1 MVSRDLLRAD
11 FRELEPDA
19 GKLRTPGTMDNFFP
33 EGTRVWLRENGQHFP
48 STVNSCAEGV
58 VVFRTDYGQ
67 VFTYKQSTITH
78 QKVTTMHPTNEEGV
92 DDMATL
98 TELHGG
104 SIMYNLFQRYQRNQI
119 YTYIGSIIASVNP
132 YKMIPG
138 LYERTTMEQY
148 SRHHLGDIPPHIFA
162 IANECYRCLWKR
174 HDNQCVLISGE
185 SGAGKTEST
194 KLILKFLSVISQQ
207 SLELSLKE
215 KTSCVEQAILES
227 SPIMEAFGNAKTVY
241 NSNSSRFG
249 KFIQL
254 NICQKG
260 NIQGGRI
267 VDYLLEKN
275 RVVRQNPG
283 ERNYHIFYAL
293 LAGLG
298 DEEREEFYL
307 SMPENYHYLNQ
318 SGCTEDK
325 TINDHESFKEV
336 IAPMIIAESW
346 WSRSPHFLYR
356 AGGELSQVTF
366 QTALGRSAEL
376 LGLDS
381 TQLTDALTQRSMIL
395 RGEEILTPLNVQ
407 QAVDSRDSLAMA
419 LYARCFE
426 WVIKKINSRIK
437 GKDDFKSIGI
447 LDIFGFEN
455 FEVNHFEQFNI
466 NYANEKLQEYFNKHI
481 FSLEQLEY
489 SREGLV
495 WEDIDWIDNGECL
508 DLIEKKLGL
517 LALINEESHFPQ
529 ATDST
534 LLEKLHNQHAN
545 NHFYVKPRVAINNFG
560 VKHYAGEVHYDVRG
574 FLEKNRDTFRD
585 DLLNLLRE
593 SQFDFIYDLFEHVS
607 SRNNQDTL
615 KCGSKH
621 RRPTVSSQFKDS
633 LHSLMATLSS
643 SNPFFVRCIKPNMQK
658 MPDQFDQAVV
668 LNQLRYSGMLE
679 TVRIRKAGYAVRRPF
694 QDFYKRYKMLMRNL
708 TLPEDVRG
716 KCTALLQLYD
726 ASNSEWQ
733 LGKTKVFLRESLEQK
748 LEKRREEEVTR
759 AAMVIRAHILGYV
772 ARKQYRKVL
781 SCVVILQ
788 KNFRT
793 FLLRRR
799 FLHLKKAAVIFQKQL
814 RGQIA
819 RRVYRQLLAQRRE
832 EEEKR
837 RQEEEERERERA
849 RREAEIRAQQEEEAR
864 KQQELEALQKRQQ
877 EAELTRE
884 LEKQKENKQVEE
896 ILRLEKEIEDLQRM
910 KEQQEL
916 SLTEASLQKLQQL
929 RDEELR
935 RLEDEAC
942 RAAQEFLES
951 LNFDEIDEC
960 VRNIERSLSAG
971 SEFSELAE
979 CASGEKPNFNFSQP
993 YPEEEVDEGF
1003 EADDDAFK
1011 DSPNPSEHGH
1021 SDQRTSGIRTSDD
1034 SSEEDPYM
1042 NDTVVP
1048 TSPSADSTVLLA
1060 PSAPDSVSLQNSSSG
1075 ESTYCMPQ
1083 NPNDLPS
1090 PDGDYDYD
1098 QDDYEDG
1105 AITSGSSVTFSNS
1118 CSSQWSPDYRCSVGT
1133 YNSSGAYRFSSE
1145 GAQSS
1150 FEDSEED
1157 FDSRFDTDDELSYR
1171 RDSVYSCVTLPYFHS
1186 FLYMKGGLMNSWKRR
1201 WCVLKDETFLWF
1213 RSKQEALKQGWL
1225 HKKGGGSSTLSRR
1238 NWKRRWFVLRQSKL
1252 MYFENDSEEK
1262 LKGTVEVRTA
1272 KEIIDNTSKEN
1283 GIDIIMTDRTFH
1295 LIAESPEDASQ
1306 WFSVLSQVHASTDQE
1321 IREMHDE
1328 QANPQNAVGTLDVGL
1343 IDSVCASDSPDRPNS
1358 FVIITANRVLHCNA
1372 DTPEEMHHWI
1382 TLLQRSKGDTRVEG
1396 QEFIVRGWLHKEVNN
1411 SPKMSSLKLKKR
1423 WFVLTHNS
1431 LDYYKSSEKNAMK
1444 LGTLVLNSLCSVVPP
1459 DEKIFKET
1467 GYWNVTVYGRKHCY
1481 RLYTKLLNEAT
1492 RWSSAIQN
1500 VTDTKAPIDT
1510 PTQQLIQDIKENC
1523 LNADVV
1529 EQIYKRNPILRYTHH
1544 PLHSPLLPLPYGD
1557 INLNLLKD
1565 KGYTTLQDEAIKI
1578 FNSLQQLESMSDPIP
1593 IIQGILQTGH
1603 DLRPLRDELYCQL
1616 IKQTNKV
1623 PHPGSVGNLYSWQ
1636 ILTCLSCTFLP
1647 SRGILKY
1654 LKFHLKRIREQFPG
1668 TEMEKYALFIYES
1681 LKKTKCREF
1690 VPSRDEIEALIH
1702 RQEMTSTV
1710 YCHGGGSCKITI
1722 NSHTTAGEVVE
1733 KLIRG
1738 LAMEDSRNMFALFEY
1753 NGYLDKAIES
1763 RTIVADVLAK
1773 FEKLAATSEVG
1784 DLPWKFYFK
1793 LYCFLDTDN
1802 VPKDSVE
1809 FAFMFEQAHEA
1820 VIHGH
1825 YPAPEE
1831 NLQVLAALRLQYLQG
1846 DYTLHAAIPAL
1857 EEVYSLQR
1865 LKARISQSTKS
1876 FTPGERLEKR
1886 RTSFLEG
1893 TLRRSF
1899 RTGSVLKQKVEEEQM
1914 VDMWVKEEV
1923 SSARA
1928 NIVDKWKKFQ
1938 GMSQEQAMVKYMAL
1952 IKEWPGY
1959 GSTLF
1964 DVECKEGGFPQE
1976 LWLGVSADAVSVYK
1990 RGEGR
1995 PLEVFQY
2002 EHILSFGAPLANTY
2016 KIVVDERELLF
2027 ETSEVVDVAKLMKAY
2042 ISMIVKKR
2050 YSTSRSVSSQG
2061 SSR

>member
-1 MVSRDLLRAD
+1 
-11 FRELEPDA
+11 
-19 GKLRTPGTMDNFFP
+19 MDNFFP

-58 VVFRTDYGQ
+58 VVFQTDYGQ

-78 QKVTTMHPTNEEGV
+78 QKVMAMHPMDEEGV

-104 SIMYNLFQRYQRNQI
+104 AIMHNLYQRYKRNQI

-132 YKMIPG
+132 YKTITG
-138 LYERTTMEQY
+138 LYSRDAVDRY
-148 SRHHLGDIPPHIFA
+148 SRCHLGELPPHVFA

-174 HDNQCVLISGE
+174 RDNQCVLISGE

-194 KLILKFLSVISQQ
+194 KLILKFLSAISQQ
-207 SLELSLKE
+207 SVDLSSKE
-215 KTSCVEQAILES
+215 KTSSVEQAILES

-241 NSNSSRFG
+241 NNNSSRFG
-249 KFIQL
+249 KFVQL
-254 NICQKG
+254 NIGQKG

-298 DEEREEFYL
+298 HEEREEFYL
-307 SMPENYHYLNQ
+307 SVPENYHYLNQ
-318 SGCTEDK
+318 SGCVTDR
-325 TINDHESFKEV
+325 TISDQESFREV
-336 IAPMIIAESW
+336 IMAMEVMQFSKEEVREVLRLLAGILHLGNIE
-346 WSRSPHFLYR
+346 FIT
-356 AGGELSQVTF
+356 AGGAQVSF
-366 QTALGRSAEL
+366 KTALGRSAEL
-376 LGLDS
+376 LGLDPA
-381 TQLTDALTQRSMIL
+381 QLTDALTQRSMFL

-407 QAVDSRDSLAMA
+407 QAADSRDSLAMA

-437 GKDDFKSIGI
+437 GRDDFKSIGI

-545 NHFYVKPRVAINNFG
+545 NHFYVKPRVAVNNFG
-560 VKHYAGEVHYDVRG
+560 VKHYAGEVQYDVRG
-574 FLEKNRDTFRD
+574 ILEKNRDTFRD

-593 SQFDFIYDLFEHVS
+593 SRFDFIYDLFEHVS

-633 LHSLMATLSS
+633 LHSLMATLSA

-668 LNQLRYSGMLE
+668 VNQLRYSGMLE

-694 QDFYKRYKMLMRNL
+694 QDFYKRYEVLMRNVA
-708 TLPEDVRG
+708 LPEDIRG

-748 LEKRREEEVTR
+748 LEKRREEEVMR
-759 AAMVIRAHILGYV
+759 AAMVIRAHVLGYL
-772 ARKQYRKVL
+772 ARKQYKKVL
-781 SCVVILQ
+781 DCVVIIQ
-788 KNFRT
+788 KNYRA

-799 FLHLKKAAVIFQKQL
+799 FLHLKKAAVVFQKQL

-819 RRVYRQLLAQRRE
+819 RRIYRQLLAEKRAEEEKRKRE

-837 RQEEEERERERA
+837 KREEEERERERE
-849 RREAEIRAQQEEEAR
+849 RREAELRAQQEEAAR
-864 KQQELEALQKRQQ
+864 KQRELEALQQ
-877 EAELTRE
+877 ESQRAAELSRE

-910 KEQQEL
+910 KERQEL

-960 VRNIERSLSAG
+960 VRNIERSLLVGGGCAG
-971 SEFSELAE
+971 EPGAG
-979 CASGEKPNFNFSQP
+979 AEKPSFNFSQP
-993 YPEEEVDEGF
+993 YPEEEEEVDEGF

-1021 SDQRTSGIRTSDD
+1021 SDQRTSGIRTSDE

-1060 PSAPDSVSLQNSSSG
+1060 PSEHDSSAG
-1075 ESTYCMPQ
+1075 EPTYCLPQ
-1083 NPNDLPS
+1083 TPGALPA
-1090 PDGDYDYD
+1090 PEGDYDYD

-1105 AITSGSSVTFSNS
+1105 AMTSGSSVTFSNS

-1238 NWKRRWFVLRQSKL
+1238 NWKKRWFVLRQAKL

-1262 LKGTVEVRTA
+1262 LKGTVEVRAA

-1283 GIDIIMTDRTFH
+1283 GIDIIMADRTFH

-1396 QEFIVRGWLHKEVNN
+1396 QEFIVRGWLHKEVKN

-1431 LDYYKSSEKNAMK
+1431 LDYYKSSEKNALK

-1523 LNADVV
+1523 LNSDVV
-1529 EQIYKRNPILRYTHH
+1529 EQIYKRNPILRHTHH

-1578 FNSLQQLESMSDPIP
+1578 FNSLQQLESMSDPVP

-1623 PHPGSVGNLYSWQ
+1623 PHPGSVGNLCSWQ

-1654 LKFHLKRIREQFPG
+1654 LKFHLRRIREQFPG

-1753 NGYLDKAIES
+1753 NGHVDKAIES

-1773 FEKLAATSEVG
+1773 FEKLAATSEAG
-1784 DLPWKFYFK
+1784 EQPWKFYFK

-1846 DYTLHAAIPAL
+1846 DYTPHAPVPPL

-1886 RTSFLEG
+1886 RASFLEG

-1899 RTGSVLKQKVEEEQM
+1899 RTGSAIRQKAEEEQM
-1914 VDMWVKEEV
+1914 VDMWVKE
-1923 SSARA
+1923 
-1928 NIVDKWKKFQ
+1928 
-1938 GMSQEQAMVKYMAL
+1938 
-1952 IKEWPGY
+1952 
-1959 GSTLF
+1959 
-1964 DVECKEGGFPQE
+1964 ECKEGGFPQE

>member
-1 MVSRDLLRAD
+1 
-11 FRELEPDA
+11 
-19 GKLRTPGTMDNFFP
+19 MDNFFP

-78 QKVTTMHPTNEEGV
+78 QKVTAMHPTNEEGV

-104 SIMYNLFQRYQRNQI
+104 SIMHNLHQRYKRNQI

-132 YKMIPG
+132 YKTISG
-138 LYERTTMEQY
+138 LYERTTMERY
-148 SRHHLGDIPPHIFA
+148 SKCHLGELPPHIFA

-174 HDNQCVLISGE
+174 HDNQCILISGE

-241 NSNSSRFG
+241 NNNSSRFG
-249 KFIQL
+249 KFVQL
-254 NICQKG
+254 NICRNG

-293 LAGLG
+293 LAGRG
-298 DEEREEFYL
+298 HEQREEFYL
-307 SMPENYHYLNQ
+307 SVPENYHYLNQ
-318 SGCTEDK
+318 SGCVEDK
-325 TINDHESFKEV
+325 TINDQESFREV
-336 IAPMIIAESW
+336 ITAMEVMQFSKEEVREVLRLLAGILHLGNIE
-346 WSRSPHFLYR
+346 FIT
-356 AGGELSQVTF
+356 AGGAQVSF
-366 QTALGRSAEL
+366 KTALGRSAEL
-376 LGLDS
+376 LGLDPA
-381 TQLTDALTQRSMIL
+381 QLTDALTQRSMFL
-395 RGEEILTPLNVQ
+395 RGEEILTPLNIQ

-545 NHFYVKPRVAINNFG
+545 NHFYVKPRVAVNNFG
-560 VKHYAGEVHYDVRG
+560 VKHYAGEVQYDVRG
-574 FLEKNRDTFRD
+574 ILEKNRDTFRD

-593 SQFDFIYDLFEHVS
+593 SRFDFIYDLFEHVS

-643 SNPFFVRCIKPNMQK
+643 SNPFFVRCVKPNMQK
-658 MPDQFDQAVV
+658 MPDHFDQAVV

-694 QDFYKRYKMLMRNL
+694 QDFYKRYNVLMRNVA
-708 TLPEDVRG
+708 LPEDLKG
-716 KCTALLQLYD
+716 KCSALLQLYD
-726 ASNSEWQ
+726 ASRSEWQ

-759 AAMVIRAHILGYV
+759 AAMVIRAHVLGYL

-781 SCVVILQ
+781 YCVVIIQ
-788 KNFRT
+788 KNYRA

-799 FLHLKKAAVIFQKQL
+799 FLHMKKAAIVFQKQL

-819 RRVYRQLLAQRRE
+819 RKVYRQLLVEKREEEEKRRRE

-837 RQEEEERERERA
+837 RREEEERERERA
-849 RREAEIRAQQEEEAR
+849 RREAELHAQQEEAAR
-864 KQQELEALQKRQQ
+864 KQQALEALQKRQR
-877 EAELTRE
+877 EAELNRE

-910 KEQQEL
+910 KERQEL

-942 RAAQEFLES
+942 RAAHEFLES

-960 VRNIERSLSAG
+960 VRNIERSLSVG
-971 SEFSELAE
+971 SEFSGELGALAE
-979 CASGEKPNFNFSQP
+979 TASGEKPSFNFSQP

-1021 SDQRTSGIRTSDD
+1021 SDQRTSGIRTSDE

-1060 PSAPDSVSLQNSSSG
+1060 PSEQGSSG
-1075 ESTYCMPQ
+1075 GDPAYCRPQ
-1083 NPNDLPS
+1083 HAGGPPS
-1090 PDGDYDYD
+1090 PEGDYDYG
-1098 QDDYEDG
+1098 QDEYEDG

-1157 FDSRFDTDDELSYR
+1157 FDSRFDTDDELCYR

-1238 NWKRRWFVLRQSKL
+1238 NWKKRWFVLRQSKL

-1283 GIDIIMTDRTFH
+1283 GIDIIMADRTFH

-1396 QEFIVRGWLHKEVNN
+1396 QEFIVRGWLHKEVQN

-1431 LDYYKSSEKNAMK
+1431 LDYYKSSEKNALK

-1510 PTQQLIQDIKENC
+1510 PTQQLIQDIKT
-1523 LNADVV
+1523 
-1529 EQIYKRNPILRYTHH
+1529 QIVGFLVLEMMNTEF
-1544 PLHSPLLPLPYGD
+1544 PLP
-1557 INLNLLKD
+1557 
-1565 KGYTTLQDEAIKI
+1565 
-1578 FNSLQQLESMSDPIP
+1578 S
-1593 IIQGILQTGH
+1593 
-1603 DLRPLRDELYCQL
+1603 
-1616 IKQTNKV
+1616 
-1623 PHPGSVGNLYSWQ
+1623 
-1636 ILTCLSCTFLP
+1636 
-1647 SRGILKY
+1647 
-1654 LKFHLKRIREQFPG
+1654 
-1668 TEMEKYALFIYES
+1668 
-1681 LKKTKCREF
+1681 
-1690 VPSRDEIEALIH
+1690 
-1702 RQEMTSTV
+1702 
-1710 YCHGGGSCKITI
+1710 
-1722 NSHTTAGEVVE
+1722 
-1733 KLIRG
+1733 G
-1738 LAMEDSRNMFALFEY
+1738 L
-1753 NGYLDKAIES
+1753 
-1763 RTIVADVLAK
+1763 ADVLD
-1773 FEKLAATSEVG
+1773 F
-1784 DLPWKFYFK
+1784 
-1793 LYCFLDTDN
+1793 
-1802 VPKDSVE
+1802 
-1809 FAFMFEQAHEA
+1809 
-1820 VIHGH
+1820 
-1825 YPAPEE
+1825 
-1831 NLQVLAALRLQYLQG
+1831 
-1846 DYTLHAAIPAL
+1846 
-1857 EEVYSLQR
+1857 
-1865 LKARISQSTKS
+1865 
-1876 FTPGERLEKR
+1876 
-1886 RTSFLEG
+1886 
-1893 TLRRSF
+1893 
-1899 RTGSVLKQKVEEEQM
+1899 
-1914 VDMWVKEEV
+1914 
-1923 SSARA
+1923 
-1928 NIVDKWKKFQ
+1928 
-1938 GMSQEQAMVKYMAL
+1938 
-1952 IKEWPGY
+1952 
-1959 GSTLF
+1959 
-1964 DVECKEGGFPQE
+1964 
-1976 LWLGVSADAVSVYK
+1976 
-1990 RGEGR
+1990 
-1995 PLEVFQY
+1995 
-2002 EHILSFGAPLANTY
+2002 
-2016 KIVVDERELLF
+2016 
-2027 ETSEVVDVAKLMKAY
+2027 
-2042 ISMIVKKR
+2042 
-2050 YSTSRSVSSQG
+2050 
-2061 SSR
+2061 

>member
-1 MVSRDLLRAD
+1 
-11 FRELEPDA
+11 
-19 GKLRTPGTMDNFFP
+19 MDSFLA
-33 EGTRVWLRENGQHFP
+33 EGSRVWLRENNQHYP
-48 STVNSCAEGV
+48 STVHSCAEGV
-58 VVFRTDYGQ
+58 VVFKTDYGQ

-78 QKVTTMHPTNEEGV
+78 QKVTSMHQTSTESVE
-92 DDMATL
+92 DMAAL
-98 TELHGG
+98 VDLHEG
-104 SIMYNLFQRYQRNQI
+104 SIMHNLFQRYQQDKI
-119 YTYIGSIIASVNP
+119 YTYIGSIVISVNP
-132 YKMIPG
+132 YKSIPG
-138 LYERTTMEQY
+138 LYDCAAVEWY
-148 SRHHLGDIPPHIFA
+148 SKHHMGEISPHIFA
-162 IANECYRCLWKR
+162 VANECYRCLWKCR
-174 HDNQCVLISGE
+174 DNQCILISGE

-194 KLILKFLSVISQQ
+194 KLILKFLSAMSQH
-207 SLELSLKE
+207 SLELSSRE
-215 KTSCVEQAILES
+215 KTSSVEQAILES

-241 NSNSSRFG
+241 NNNSSRFG

-267 VDYLLEKN
+267 MDYLLEKN

-293 LAGLG
+293 LAGI
-298 DEEREEFYL
+298 EEREKDAFYL
-307 SMPENYHYLNQ
+307 SVPENYHYLNQ
-318 SGCTEDK
+318 SGCIVDK
-325 TINDHESFKEV
+325 TISDKDSFKEV
-336 IAPMIIAESW
+336 ITAMEVMEF
-346 WSRSPHFLYR
+346 SREEVREILRLLAGILHLGNVEFIT
-356 AGGELSQVTF
+356 AGGAQVSF
-366 QTALGRSAEL
+366 KTALGRSAEL

-381 TQLTDALTQRSMIL
+381 TQLTEALTQRSMIL
-395 RGEEILTPLNVQ
+395 RGEEILTPLSIQ
-407 QAVDSRDSLAMA
+407 QAIDSRDSVAMA
-419 LYARCFE
+419 LYSQCFA
-426 WVIKKINSRIK
+426 WVIKKINSRIRSK
-437 GKDDFKSIGI
+437 EDFKTIGI

-455 FEVNHFEQFNI
+455 FEINRFEQFNI

-489 SREGLV
+489 SREGLI
-495 WEDIDWIDNGECL
+495 WEDIDWTDNGECL

-529 ATDST
+529 ATDCT
-534 LLEKLHNQHAN
+534 LLEKLNAQHAN
-545 NHFYVKPRVAINNFG
+545 NPFYVKPRVAVHNFG
-560 VKHYAGEVHYDVRG
+560 VMHYAGEVQYDVRG
-574 FLEKNRDTFRD
+574 ILEKNRDTFRD

-593 SQFDFIYDLFEHVS
+593 SSIDFIYDLFEHVS

-621 RRPTVSSQFKDS
+621 RKPTVSLQFKES

-643 SNPFFVRCIKPNMQK
+643 SNPFFVRCIKPNVQK
-658 MPDQFDQAVV
+658 MPDQFDQTVV

-679 TVRIRKAGYAVRRPF
+679 TVRIRRAGFPVRRPF
-694 QDFYKRYKMLMRNL
+694 QDFYKRYKVLMRNL
-708 TLPEDVRG
+708 NLPEDLNE
-716 KCTALLQLYD
+716 KCAVLLHLYD
-726 ASNSEWQ
+726 NTSTEWQ
-733 LGKTKVFLRESLEQK
+733 LGKNKVFLRESLEHK
-748 LEKRREEEVTR
+748 LEKQREVEVTK
-759 AAMVIRAHILGYV
+759 AAMIIHAHILGYA

-781 SCVVILQ
+781 YYVVVIQ
-788 KNFRT
+788 KNYRAFSGRKK
-793 FLLRRR
+793 FLC
-799 FLHLKKAAVIFQKQL
+799 LKKAATVLQKQR
-814 RGQIA
+814 RGQLA
-819 RRVYRQLLAQRRE
+819 RRLYRERL
-832 EEEKR
+832 EEKR
-837 RQEEEERERERA
+837 RQEEERRKEEEERERQR
-849 RREAEIRAQQEEEAR
+849 
-864 KQQELEALQKRQQ
+864 Q
-877 EAELTRE
+877 EAERLAQQAEEERKKQE
-884 LEKQKENKQVEE
+884 LAAIQKAQKEAELKQEVEKQKESRQVEE
-896 ILRLEKEIEDLQRM
+896 ILRLEKEIEDLQRV
-910 KEQQEL
+910 KKQQEL
-916 SLTEASLQKLQQL
+916 SLTEASLQRLQQR
-929 RDEELR
+929 RDEELQ

-960 VRNIERSLSAG
+960 VRNIDRSLSVG
-971 SEFSELAE
+971 SGYPAELAE
-979 CASGEKPNFNFSQP
+979 ETGNACSEKPNFNFSQP

-1011 DSPNPSEHGH
+1011 DSPNLSEHGH

-1042 NDTVVP
+1042 NDTMVP
-1048 TSPSADSTVLLA
+1048 TIPAASDAMVIPPAHDT
-1060 PSAPDSVSLQNSSSG
+1060 VSLHNSSSG
-1075 ESTYCMPQ
+1075 ESMYCMPE
-1083 NPNDLPS
+1083 NVSCRPPDSVELIS

-1118 CSSQWSPDYRCSVGT
+1118 HSSQWSPDYRCSVGT
-1133 YNSSGAYRFSSE
+1133 YNSSGAYQFSSE

-1171 RDSVYSCVTLPYFHS
+1171 RDSVYSCVSLPYFHS
-1186 FLYMKGGLMNSWKRR
+1186 FLYMKGGLINTWKRR

-1238 NWKRRWFVLRQSKL
+1238 NWKKRWFVLRQSRL

-1262 LKGTVEVRTA
+1262 LKGAMDVRTA
-1272 KEIIDNTSKEN
+1272 KEIVDNTGKEN
-1283 GIDIIMTDRTFH
+1283 GIDLIMSDRTYH

-1306 WFSVLSQVHASTDQE
+1306 WFSVLSQVHASTEQE

-1343 IDSVCASDSPDRPNS
+1343 IDSVCAADNPDRPNS

-1396 QEFIVRGWLHKEVNN
+1396 QEFIVRGWLHKEVKNN
-1411 SPKMSSLKLKKR
+1411 PKMCSLKLKKR

-1431 LDYYKSSEKNAMK
+1431 LDYYKSSEKNSLK

-1481 RLYTKLLNEAT
+1481 RLHTKLLNEAT

-1500 VTDTKAPIDT
+1500 VIDTKAPIDT

-1623 PHPGSVGNLYSWQ
+1623 PNPGSVGNLYSWQ
-1636 ILTCLSCTFLP
+1636 ILTCMSCTFLP

-1654 LKFHLKRIREQFPG
+1654 LKFHLKRVRDQFPG
-1668 TEMEKYALFIYES
+1668 TEMEKYALFTYES

-1690 VPSRDEIEALIH
+1690 VPSRDEIEALIG

-1710 YCHGGGSCKITI
+1710 YCHGGGSCKIAI

-1753 NGYLDKAIES
+1753 NGTTDKAIES
-1763 RTIVADVLAK
+1763 RTIVADVLSK
-1773 FEKLAATSEVG
+1773 FEKLAATAEVG
-1784 DLPWKFYFK
+1784 EMPWKFYFK
-1793 LYCFLDTDN
+1793 LYCFLDTEN

-1820 VIHGH
+1820 VIKGH

-1831 NLQVLAALRLQYLQG
+1831 TLQVLAALRLQYLQG
-1846 DYTLHAAIPAL
+1846 DYTVHTTIPEL
-1857 EEVYSLQR
+1857 EEVYPLQK
-1865 LKARISQSTKS
+1865 LKSRITQSTKT
-1876 FTPGERLEKR
+1876 FTASEKAEKKR
-1886 RTSFLEG
+1886 ASFLEG

-1899 RTGSVLKQKVEEEQM
+1899 RSGSVSKQKVEEDQM
-1914 VDMWVKEEV
+1914 LDMWVKEEI
-1923 SSARA
+1923 SASTTS
-1928 NIVDKWKKFQ
+1928 IMDKWKKLQ
-1938 GMSQEQAMVKYMAL
+1938 RINQEQAMAKYMAL

-2016 KIVVDERELLF
+2016 KIMVDERELLF
-2027 ETSEVVDVAKLMKAY
+2027 ETSEVVDIAKLMKAY

-2050 YSTSRSVSSQG
+2050 YSTSRSVSSHGSRG

>member
-1 MVSRDLLRAD
+1 M
-11 FRELEPDA
+11 E
-19 GKLRTPGTMDNFFP
+19 
-33 EGTRVWLRENGQHFP
+33 HF
-48 STVNSCAEGV
+48 AEV
-58 VVFRTDYGQ
+58 Y
-67 VFTYKQSTITH
+67 TYKQRSITH
-78 QKVTTMHPTNEEGV
+78 QKVTAMQTAGKEGLE
-92 DDMATL
+92 DMAAL
-98 TELHGG
+98 IDLHEGA
-104 SIMYNLFQRYQRNQI
+104 IMHNLFLRYQQNKI
-119 YTYIGSIIASVNP
+119 YTYIGSIVASVNP
-132 YKMIPG
+132 YKTIPG
-138 LYERTTMEQY
+138 LYDRTTVERY
-148 SRHHLGDIPPHIFA
+148 SRHHLGEISPHIFA
-162 IANECYRCLWKR
+162 VANECYRCLWKR

-194 KLILKFLSVISQQ
+194 KLILKFLSAVSQH
-207 SLELSLKE
+207 SLELSHKE
-215 KTSCVEQAILES
+215 KTSSVEQAILES

-241 NSNSSRFG
+241 NNNSSRFG

-254 NICQKG
+254 NFCQKG
-260 NIQGGRI
+260 NIQGGKI

-293 LAGLG
+293 LAGI
-298 DEEREEFYL
+298 EEEKKDAFYL
-307 SMPENYHYLNQ
+307 SVPENYHYLNQ
-318 SGCTEDK
+318 SGCVADK
-325 TINDHESFKEV
+325 TINDKESFKEV
-336 IAPMIIAESW
+336 IMAMEVMQFTTEEVRDVLRLLAGILHLGNIE
-346 WSRSPHFLYR
+346 FIT
-356 AGGELSQVTF
+356 AGGAQVSF
-366 QTALGRSAEL
+366 KTALGRSAEL

-381 TQLTDALTQRSMIL
+381 TQLTEALTQRSMIL
-395 RGEEILTPLNVQ
+395 RGEEILTPLSVQ
-407 QAVDSRDSLAMA
+407 QAIDSRDSVAMA
-419 LYARCFE
+419 LYSQCFT
-426 WVIKKINSRIK
+426 WIIKKINSRIK

-455 FEVNHFEQFNI
+455 FEVNRFEQFNI

-489 SREGLV
+489 SREGLL

-534 LLEKLHNQHAN
+534 LLAKLHIQHAN
-545 NHFYVKPRVAINNFG
+545 NPFYVKPRVAVHNFG
-560 VKHYAGEVHYDVRG
+560 VKHYAGEVQYDVRG
-574 FLEKNRDTFRD
+574 ILEKNRDTFRD

-593 SQFDFIYDLFEHVS
+593 SSLDFIYDLFEHIS
-607 SRNNQDTL
+607 SRSSQDTL

-621 RRPTVSSQFKDS
+621 RRPTVSLQFKDS
-633 LHSLMATLSS
+633 LHSLMATLST

-658 MPDQFDQAVV
+658 MPDQFDQNVV

-679 TVRIRKAGYAVRRPF
+679 TVRIRRAGFPVRRPF
-694 QDFYKRYKMLMRNL
+694 QDFHKRYRVLMRNL
-708 TLPEDVRG
+708 TLPEDIKG
-716 KCTALLQLYD
+716 KCSALLQLYD
-726 ASNSEWQ
+726 STNTEWQ
-733 LGKTKVFLRESLEQK
+733 LGKSKVFIRESLEQQ
-748 LEKRREEEVTR
+748 LEKQREIEVDK
-759 AAMVIRAHILGYV
+759 AAMIIRAYVLGYM
-772 ARKQYRKVL
+772 ARKHYRRVRY
-781 SCVVILQ
+781 CVVVIQ
-788 KNFRT
+788 KNYRAFY
-793 FLLRRR
+793 LRRR
-799 FLHLKKAAVIFQKQL
+799 YLLMRKAAITFQKQL
-814 RGQIA
+814 RGQMA
-819 RRVYRQLLAQRRE
+819 RCVYRRLL
-832 EEEKR
+832 EEKQ
-837 RQEEEERERERA
+837 RQEEEKMRKEEEERKR
-849 RREAEIRAQQEEEAR
+849 QEEEAQR
-864 KQQELEALQKRQQ
+864 LAQQAEKKRQQ
-877 EAELTRE
+877 ELAAIQEAQKEEELKRQ

-916 SLTEASLQKLQQL
+916 SLTEASLQRLQQL
-929 RDEELR
+929 RDEELK

-960 VRNIERSLSAG
+960 VRNIERTLSVG
-971 SEFSELAE
+971 SGFCAELDELAGNTG
-979 CASGEKPNFNFSQP
+979 SEKPNFNFSQP

-1021 SDQRTSGIRTSDD
+1021 SDQRTSGIRTSDE

-1048 TSPSADSTVLLA
+1048 TSPATGNSTLIPSSHDSL
-1060 PSAPDSVSLQNSSSG
+1060 SLHNSSSG
-1075 ESTYCMPQ
+1075 ESTYCMPE
-1083 NPNDLPS
+1083 NISCRPPTSTDLIS

-1118 CSSQWSPDYRCSVGT
+1118 HSSQWSPDYRCSVGT

-1157 FDSRFDTDDELSYR
+1157 FDSRFDTDDELSCR
-1171 RDSVYSCVTLPYFHS
+1171 RDSVYSCVSLPYFHS
-1186 FLYMKGGLMNSWKRR
+1186 FLYMKGGLINTWKRR

-1238 NWKRRWFVLRQSKL
+1238 NWKKRWFVLRQSRL

-1262 LKGTVEVRTA
+1262 LKGTLEIRTA
-1272 KEIIDNTSKEN
+1272 KDIIDNTSKEN
-1283 GIDIIMTDRTFH
+1283 GIDIVMADRTYH

-1306 WFSVLSQVHASTDQE
+1306 WFSVLSQVHASTEQE

-1396 QEFIVRGWLHKEVNN
+1396 QEFIVRGWLHKEVKNT
-1411 SPKMSSLKLKKR
+1411 PKMTLLKLKKR

-1431 LDYYKSSEKNAMK
+1431 LDYYKSSEKNALK

-1500 VTDTKAPIDT
+1500 VIDTKAPIDT

-1523 LNADVV
+1523 LNPEVV
-1529 EQIYKRNPILRYTHH
+1529 EQIYKRNPILRYTQH

-1557 INLNLLKD
+1557 INLNVLKD

-1578 FNSLQQLESMSDPIP
+1578 FNSLQQLESVSDPIP

-1616 IKQTNKV
+1616 IKQTSKV
-1623 PHPGSVGNLYSWQ
+1623 PNPGSVGNLYSWQ
-1636 ILTCLSCTFLP
+1636 ILTCMSCMFLP

-1654 LKFHLKRIREQFPG
+1654 LKFHLKRVHDQFPG

-1681 LKKTKCREF
+1681 LKKTKSREF
-1690 VPSRDEIEALIH
+1690 VPSRDEIEALIK

-1753 NGYLDKAIES
+1753 NGTTEKAIES
-1763 RTIVADVLAK
+1763 RTVVADVLAK
-1773 FEKLAATSEVG
+1773 FEKLGAASEG
-1784 DLPWKFYFK
+1784 NNTTWKFYFK
-1793 LYCFLDTDN
+1793 LYCFLDTEH

-1820 VIHGH
+1820 VIRGH

-1831 NLQVLAALRLQYLQG
+1831 TLQILAALRLQYLQG
-1846 DYTLHAAIPAL
+1846 DYTSSNITVPEI
-1857 EEVYSLQR
+1857 EEVYPLQR
-1865 LKARISQSTKS
+1865 LRSRIMQSTKT
-1876 FTPGERLEKR
+1876 FTPTERLEKK
-1886 RTSFLEG
+1886 RTNFLEG

-1899 RTGSVLKQKVEEEQM
+1899 RSTSISRQKMEEDQM
-1914 VDMWVKEEV
+1914 LDMWVKEEI
-1923 SSARA
+1923 SAARTSV
-1928 NIVDKWKKFQ
+1928 IDKWKKMQ
-1938 GMSQEQAMVKYMAL
+1938 GMGQEQAMAKYMSL

-2002 EHILSFGAPLANTY
+2002 EHILSFGAPLANVY

-2027 ETSEVVDVAKLMKAY
+2027 ATSEVVDIAKLMKAY

-2050 YSTSRSVSSQG
+2050 YSTSRSVSSHGSQG

>member
-1 MVSRDLLRAD
+1 I
-11 FRELEPDA
+11 
-19 GKLRTPGTMDNFFP
+19 DNFNW
-33 EGTRVWLRENGQHFP
+33 ETGGTRVWLRENGQHFP

-78 QKVTTMHPTNEEGV
+78 QKVTAMHPTNEEGV
-92 DDMATL
+92 DDMASL

-104 SIMYNLFQRYQRNQI
+104 SIMYNLFQRYKRNQI
-119 YTYIGSIIASVNP
+119 YTSSLPSWPSVNP
-132 YKMIPG
+132 YSPFAG
-138 LYERTTMEQY
+138 CTSHATMEPVQPAPQPG
-148 SRHHLGDIPPHIFA
+148 RDAPAHLR
-162 IANECYRCLWKR
+162 IATSANPAALWKLR
-174 HDNQCVLISGE
+174 STNFCILSFSGE

-215 KTSCVEQAILES
+215 KTSCVERAILES

-241 NSNSSRFG
+241 NNNSSRFG
-249 KFIQL
+249 KFVQL

-267 VDYLLEKN
+267 VDCCSEP
-275 RVVRQNPG
+275 RSQ
-283 ERNYHIFYAL
+283 
-293 LAGLG
+293 
-298 DEEREEFYL
+298 EFYL
-307 SMPENYHYLNQ
+307 STPENYHYLNQ
-318 SGCTEDK
+318 SGCVEDK
-325 TINDHESFKEV
+325 TISDQESFREV
-336 IAPMIIAESW
+336 ITAMDVMQFSKEEVREV
-346 WSRSPHFLYR
+346 SRLLAGILHLGNIEFIT
-356 AGGELSQVTF
+356 AGGAQVSF
-366 QTALGRSAEL
+366 KTALGRSAEL
-376 LGLDS
+376 LGLDP
-381 TQLTDALTQRSMIL
+381 TQLTDALTQRSMFL

-419 LYARCFE
+419 LYACCFE

-437 GKDDFKSIGI
+437 GKEDFKSIGI

-534 LLEKLHNQHAN
+534 LLEKLHSQHAN
-545 NHFYVKPRVAINNFG
+545 NHFYVKPRVAVNNFG
-560 VKHYAGEVHYDVRG
+560 VKHYAGEVQYDVRG
-574 FLEKNRDTFRD
+574 ILEKNRDTFRD

-593 SQFDFIYDLFEHVS
+593 SRFDFIYDLFEHVS

-694 QDFYKRYKMLMRNL
+694 QDFYKRYKVLMRNL
-708 TLPEDVRG
+708 ALPEDIRG
-716 KCTALLQLYD
+716 KCTSLLQLYD

-748 LEKRREEEVTR
+748 LEKRREEEVSH
-759 AAMVIRAHILGYV
+759 AAMVIRAHVLGFL

-781 SCVVILQ
+781 YCVVIIQ
-788 KNFRT
+788 KNYRA

-799 FLHLKKAAVIFQKQL
+799 FLHLKKAAIVFQKQL

-819 RRVYRQLLAQRRE
+819 RRVYRQLLAEKREQEEKKKQE
-832 EEEKR
+832 EEEKKKR
-837 RQEEEERERERA
+837 EEEERERERQ
-849 RREAEIRAQQEEEAR
+849 RREAELRAQQEEETR
-864 KQQELEALQKRQQ
+864 KQQELEALQKSQK

-916 SLTEASLQKLQQL
+916 SLTEASLQKLQQR
-929 RDEELR
+929 RDQELR
-935 RLEDEAC
+935 RLEEEAC

-960 VRNIERSLSAG
+960 VRNIERSLSVG
-971 SEFSELAE
+971 SEFSSELAE
-979 CASGEKPNFNFSQP
+979 SACEEKPNFNFSQP

-1048 TSPSADSTVLLA
+1048 TSPSADSTVLLT
-1060 PSAPDSVSLQNSSSG
+1060 PSVQDSGSLHNSSSG

-1083 NPNDLPS
+1083 NAGDLPS

-1118 CSSQWSPDYRCSVGT
+1118 YGSQWSPDYRCSMGT

-1238 NWKRRWFVLRQSKL
+1238 NWKKRWFVLRQSKL

-1272 KEIIDNTSKEN
+1272 KEIIDNTTKEN
-1283 GIDIIMTDRTFH
+1283 GIDIIMADRTFH

-1321 IREMHDE
+1321 IQEMHDE

-1396 QEFIVRGWLHKEVNN
+1396 QEFIVRGWLHKEVKN

-1431 LDYYKSSEKNAMK
+1431 LDYYKSSEKNALK

-1523 LNADVV
+1523 LNSDVV

-1603 DLRPLRDELYCQL
+1603 DL
-1616 IKQTNKV
+1616 
-1623 PHPGSVGNLYSWQ
+1623 VGNLYSWQ

-1668 TEMEKYALFIYES
+1668 TEMEKYALFTYES

-1753 NGYLDKAIES
+1753 NGHVDKAIES
-1763 RTIVADVLAK
+1763 RTVVADVLAK

-1825 YPAPEE
+1825 HPAPEE

-1846 DYTLHAAIPAL
+1846 DYTLHAAIPPL

-1865 LKARISQSTKS
+1865 LKARISQSTKT
-1876 FTPGERLEKR
+1876 FTPCERLEKR

-1899 RTGSVLKQKVEEEQM
+1899 RTGSVVRQKVEEEQM
-1914 VDMWVKEEV
+1914 LDMWIKEEV

-1928 NIVDKWKKFQ
+1928 SIIDKWKKFQ
-1938 GMSQEQAMVKYMAL
+1938 GLNQEQAMAKYMAL

-2050 YSTSRSVSSQG
+2050 YSTTRSASSQG

>member
-1 MVSRDLLRAD
+1 EGIVPKNIFQTILRSR
-11 FRELEPDA
+11 
-19 GKLRTPGTMDNFFP
+19 
-33 EGTRVWLRENGQHFP
+33 
-48 STVNSCAEGV
+48 
-58 VVFRTDYGQ
+58 
-67 VFTYKQSTITH
+67 
-78 QKVTTMHPTNEEGV
+78 
-92 DDMATL
+92 
-98 TELHGG
+98 
-104 SIMYNLFQRYQRNQI
+104 
-119 YTYIGSIIASVNP
+119 TYIGSIIASVNP
-132 YKMIPG
+132 YKTIAG
-138 LYERTTMEQY
+138 LYSRDSVDRY
-148 SRHHLGDIPPHIFA
+148 SRCHLGELPPHIFA
-162 IANECYRCLWKR
+162 VANECYRCLWKR

-194 KLILKFLSVISQQ
+194 KLILKFLSAISQQ
-207 SLELSLKE
+207 SVDLSSKE
-215 KTSCVEQAILES
+215 KTSSVEQAILES

-241 NSNSSRFG
+241 NNNSSRFG
-249 KFIQL
+249 KFVQL
-254 NICQKG
+254 NIGQKG

-298 DEEREEFYL
+298 HEEREEFYL
-307 SMPENYHYLNQ
+307 SVPENYHYLNQ
-318 SGCTEDK
+318 SGCVTDR
-325 TINDHESFKEV
+325 TISDQESFREV
-336 IAPMIIAESW
+336 IMAMEVMQFSKEEVREVLRLLAGILHLGNIE
-346 WSRSPHFLYR
+346 FIT
-356 AGGELSQVTF
+356 AGGAQVSF
-366 QTALGRSAEL
+366 KTALGRSAEL
-376 LGLDS
+376 LGLDPA
-381 TQLTDALTQRSMIL
+381 QLTDALTQRSMFL

-407 QAVDSRDSLAMA
+407 QAADSRDSLAMA

-545 NHFYVKPRVAINNFG
+545 NHFYVKPRVAVNNFG
-560 VKHYAGEVHYDVRG
+560 VKHYAGEVQYDVRG
-574 FLEKNRDTFRD
+574 ILEKNRDTFRD

-593 SQFDFIYDLFEHVS
+593 SRFDFIYDLFEHVS

-621 RRPTVSSQFKDS
+621 RRPTVSSQFK
-633 LHSLMATLSS
+633 
-643 SNPFFVRCIKPNMQK
+643 
-658 MPDQFDQAVV
+658 
-668 LNQLRYSGMLE
+668 
-679 TVRIRKAGYAVRRPF
+679 
-694 QDFYKRYKMLMRNL
+694 
-708 TLPEDVRG
+708 
-716 KCTALLQLYD
+716 
-726 ASNSEWQ
+726 
-733 LGKTKVFLRESLEQK
+733 VFLRESLEQK
-748 LEKRREEEVTR
+748 LEKRREEEVMR
-759 AAMVIRAHILGYV
+759 AAMVIRAHVLGYL
-772 ARKQYRKVL
+772 ARKQYKKVL
-781 SCVVILQ
+781 DCVVIIQ
-788 KNFRT
+788 KNYRA

-799 FLHLKKAAVIFQKQL
+799 FLHLKKAAVVFQKQL

-819 RRVYRQLLAQRRE
+819 RRIYRQLLAEKRAEEEKRKRE

-837 RQEEEERERERA
+837 KREEEERERERE
-849 RREAEIRAQQEEEAR
+849 RREAELRAQQEEAAR
-864 KQQELEALQKRQQ
+864 KQRELEALQQ
-877 EAELTRE
+877 ESQRAAELSRE

-910 KEQQEL
+910 KERQEL

-960 VRNIERSLSAG
+960 VRNIERSLLVG
-971 SEFSELAE
+971 SE
-979 CASGEKPNFNFSQP
+979 CAGEPGAGAEKPSFNFSQP
-993 YPEEEVDEGF
+993 YPEEEEEVDEGF

-1021 SDQRTSGIRTSDD
+1021 SDQRTSGIRTSDE

-1042 NDTVVP
+1042 NDTVAP

-1060 PSAPDSVSLQNSSSG
+1060 PSEHDSSAG
-1075 ESTYCMPQ
+1075 EPTYCLPQ
-1083 NPNDLPS
+1083 TPGALPA
-1090 PDGDYDYD
+1090 PEGDYDYD

-1238 NWKRRWFVLRQSKL
+1238 NWKKRWFVLRQAKL

-1262 LKGTVEVRTA
+1262 LKGTVEVRA
-1272 KEIIDNTSKEN
+1272 AREIIDNTSKEN
-1283 GIDIIMTDRTFH
+1283 GIDIIMADRTFH

-1396 QEFIVRGWLHKEVNN
+1396 QEFIVRGWLHKEVKN

-1431 LDYYKSSEKNAMK
+1431 LDYYKSSEKNALK

-1523 LNADVV
+1523 LNSDVV
-1529 EQIYKRNPILRYTHH
+1529 EQIYKRNPILRHTHH

-1623 PHPGSVGNLYSWQ
+1623 PHPGSVGNLCSWQ

-1654 LKFHLKRIREQFPG
+1654 LKFHLRRIREQFPG

-1753 NGYLDKAIES
+1753 NGHVDKAIES

-1773 FEKLAATSEVG
+1773 FEKLAATSEAG
-1784 DLPWKFYFK
+1784 EQPWKFYFK

-1831 NLQVLAALRLQYLQG
+1831 NLQALAALRLQYLQG
-1846 DYTLHAAIPAL
+1846 DYTPHAPVPPL

-1865 LKARISQSTKS
+1865 LRARISQSTKS

-1899 RTGSVLKQKVEEEQM
+1899 RTGSAIRQKAEEEQM

-1923 SSARA
+1923 CSARA
-1928 NIVDKWKKFQ
+1928 SILDKWKKFQ
-1938 GMSQEQAMVKYMAL
+1938 GMSQEQAMAKYMAL

>member
-1 MVSRDLLRAD
+1 
-11 FRELEPDA
+11 
-19 GKLRTPGTMDNFFP
+19 MDNFFT

-58 VVFRTDYGQ
+58 VVFRTEYGQ
-67 VFTYKQSTITH
+67 
-78 QKVTTMHPTNEEGV
+78 
-92 DDMATL
+92 
-98 TELHGG
+98 
-104 SIMYNLFQRYQRNQI
+104 
-119 YTYIGSIIASVNP
+119 TYIGSILASVNP
-132 YKMIPG
+132 YQPIAG
-138 LYERTTMEQY
+138 LYEHATMEQY
-148 SRHHLGDIPPHIFA
+148 SRRHLGELPPHIFA

-174 HDNQCVLISGE
+174 HDNQCILISGE

-215 KTSCVEQAILES
+215 KTSCVERAILES

-241 NSNSSRFG
+241 NNNSSRFG
-249 KFIQL
+249 KFVQL

-293 LAGLG
+293 LAGLEH
-298 DEEREEFYL
+298 EEREEFYL
-307 SMPENYHYLNQ
+307 STPENYHYLNQ
-318 SGCTEDK
+318 SGCVEDK
-325 TINDHESFKEV
+325 TISDQESFREV
-336 IAPMIIAESW
+336 ITAMDVMQFSKEEVREV
-346 WSRSPHFLYR
+346 SRLLAGILHLGNIEFIT
-356 AGGELSQVTF
+356 AGGAQVSF
-366 QTALGRSAEL
+366 KTALGRSAEL
-376 LGLDS
+376 LGLDP
-381 TQLTDALTQRSMIL
+381 TQLTDALTQRSMFL

-419 LYARCFE
+419 LYACCFE

-437 GKDDFKSIGI
+437 GKEDFKSIGI

-534 LLEKLHNQHAN
+534 LLEKLHSQHAN
-545 NHFYVKPRVAINNFG
+545 NHFYVKPRVAVNNFG
-560 VKHYAGEVHYDVRG
+560 VKHYAGEVQYDVRG
-574 FLEKNRDTFRD
+574 ILEKNRDTFRD

-593 SQFDFIYDLFEHVS
+593 SRFDFIYDLFEHVS

-694 QDFYKRYKMLMRNL
+694 QDFYKRYKVLMRNL
-708 TLPEDVRG
+708 ALPEDVRG
-716 KCTALLQLYD
+716 KCTSLLQLYD

-748 LEKRREEEVTR
+748 LEKRREEEVSH
-759 AAMVIRAHILGYV
+759 AAMVIRAHVLGFL

-781 SCVVILQ
+781 YCVVIIQ
-788 KNFRT
+788 KNYRA

-799 FLHLKKAAVIFQKQL
+799 FLHLKKAAIVFQKQL

-819 RRVYRQLLAQRRE
+819 RRVYRQLLAEKREQEEKKKQE
-832 EEEKR
+832 EEEKKKR
-837 RQEEEERERERA
+837 EEEERERERQ
-849 RREAEIRAQQEEEAR
+849 RREAELRAQQEEETR
-864 KQQELEALQKRQQ
+864 KQQELEALQKSQK

-916 SLTEASLQKLQQL
+916 SLTEASLQKLQQR
-929 RDEELR
+929 RDQELR
-935 RLEDEAC
+935 RLEEEAC

-960 VRNIERSLSAG
+960 VRNIERSLSVG
-971 SEFSELAE
+971 SEFSSELAE
-979 CASGEKPNFNFSQP
+979 SACEEKPNFNFSQP

-1048 TSPSADSTVLLA
+1048 TSPSADSTVLLT
-1060 PSAPDSVSLQNSSSG
+1060 PSVQDSGSLHNSSSG

-1083 NPNDLPS
+1083 NAGDLPS

-1118 CSSQWSPDYRCSVGT
+1118 YGSQWSPDYRCSMGT

-1238 NWKRRWFVLRQSKL
+1238 NWKKRWFVLRQSKL

-1272 KEIIDNTSKEN
+1272 KEIIDNTTKEN
-1283 GIDIIMTDRTFH
+1283 GIDIIMADRTFH

-1321 IREMHDE
+1321 IQEMHDE

-1396 QEFIVRGWLHKEVNN
+1396 QEFIVRGWLHKEVKN

-1431 LDYYKSSEKNAMK
+1431 LDYYKSSEKNALK

-1523 LNADVV
+1523 LNSDVV

-1668 TEMEKYALFIYES
+1668 TEMEKYALFTYES

-1753 NGYLDKAIES
+1753 NGHVDKAIES
-1763 RTIVADVLAK
+1763 RTVVADVLAK

-1825 YPAPEE
+1825 HPAPEE

-1846 DYTLHAAIPAL
+1846 DYTLHAAIPPL

-1865 LKARISQSTKS
+1865 LKARISQSTKT
-1876 FTPGERLEKR
+1876 FTPCERLEKR

-1899 RTGSVLKQKVEEEQM
+1899 RTGSVVRQKVEEEQM
-1914 VDMWVKEEV
+1914 LDMWIKEEV

-1928 NIVDKWKKFQ
+1928 SIIDKWKKFQ
-1938 GMSQEQAMVKYMAL
+1938 GMNQEQAMAKYMAL

-2050 YSTSRSVSSQG
+2050 YSTTRSASSQG

>member
-1 MVSRDLLRAD
+1 
-11 FRELEPDA
+11 
-19 GKLRTPGTMDNFFP
+19 MDNFFP

-67 VFTYKQSTITH
+67 
-78 QKVTTMHPTNEEGV
+78 
-92 DDMATL
+92 
-98 TELHGG
+98 
-104 SIMYNLFQRYQRNQI
+104 
-119 YTYIGSIIASVNP
+119 TYIGSIIASVNP
-132 YKMIPG
+132 YKTIAG
-138 LYERTTMEQY
+138 LYERATMERY
-148 SRHHLGDIPPHIFA
+148 SKCHLGELPPHVFA
-162 IANECYRCLWKR
+162 VANECYRCLWKR

-241 NSNSSRFG
+241 NNNSSRFG
-249 KFIQL
+249 KFVQL

-293 LAGLG
+293 LAGL
-298 DEEREEFYL
+298 EHEQREEFYL
-307 SMPENYHYLNQ
+307 SVPENYHYLSQ
-318 SGCTEDK
+318 SGCVEDK
-325 TINDHESFKEV
+325 TISDQESFREV
-336 IAPMIIAESW
+336 ITAMEVMQFSKEEVREILRLLAGVLHLGNIE
-346 WSRSPHFLYR
+346 FIT
-356 AGGELSQVTF
+356 AGGAQVSF
-366 QTALGRSAEL
+366 KTALGRSAEL

-381 TQLTDALTQRSMIL
+381 AQLTDALTQRSMFL
-395 RGEEILTPLNVQ
+395 RGEEILTPLTVQ
-407 QAVDSRDSLAMA
+407 QAEDSRDSLAMA

-545 NHFYVKPRVAINNFG
+545 NHFYVKPRVAVNNFG
-560 VKHYAGEVHYDVRG
+560 VKHYAGEVQYDVRG
-574 FLEKNRDTFRD
+574 ILEKNRDTFRD

-593 SQFDFIYDLFEHVS
+593 SRFDFIYDLFEHVS

-633 LHSLMATLSS
+633 LHSLMATLSC
-643 SNPFFVRCIKPNMQK
+643 SNPFFVRCIKPNTQK

-694 QDFYKRYKMLMRNL
+694 QDFYKRYKVLMRNVAV
-708 TLPEDVRG
+708 PEDIRG

-726 ASNSEWQ
+726 SSNSEWQ

-759 AAMVIRAHILGYV
+759 AAMVIRAHILGYL

-781 SCVVILQ
+781 YCVVTIQ
-788 KNFRT
+788 KNYRA
-793 FLLRRR
+793 FLLRKR
-799 FLHLKKAAVIFQKQL
+799 FLHLKKAAIVLQKQL

-819 RRVYRQLLAQRRE
+819 RRVYRRLLAEKRE

-837 RQEEEERERERA
+837 KREEEERERERA
-849 RREAEIRAQQEEEAR
+849 RREAELRAQQEEAAR
-864 KQQELEALQKRQQ
+864 KQQELEALQKSQR
-877 EAELTRE
+877 EAELRRD

-910 KEQQEL
+910 KERQEL

-929 RDEELR
+929 RDQELK

-960 VRNIERSLSAG
+960 VRNIERSLSVG
-971 SEFSELAE
+971 SEFSGEPAAPAE
-979 CASGEKPNFNFSQP
+979 SACAEKPSFNFSQP

-1011 DSPNPSEHGH
+1011 DSPNPSERGH
-1021 SDQRTSGIRTSDD
+1021 SDQRTSGIRTSDE

-1060 PSAPDSVSLQNSSSG
+1060 PSERGSSG
-1075 ESTYCMPQ
+1075 GEPTYCLPQ
-1083 NPNDLPS
+1083 NGGGLPS

-1118 CSSQWSPDYRCSVGT
+1118 YGSQWSPDYRCSVGT

-1238 NWKRRWFVLRQSKL
+1238 NWKKRWFVLRQSKL

-1262 LKGTVEVRTA
+1262 LKGTLEVRTA

-1283 GIDIIMTDRTFH
+1283 GIDIIMADRTFH

-1328 QANPQNAVGTLDVGL
+1328 QANPQNAVGTLDVGM
-1343 IDSVCASDSPDRPNS
+1343 IDSVCASDSPERPNS

-1396 QEFIVRGWLHKEVNN
+1396 QEFIVRGWLHKEVKN

-1431 LDYYKSSEKNAMK
+1431 LDYYKSSEKNALK

-1459 DEKIFKET
+1459 DEKIFKDT

-1500 VTDTKAPIDT
+1500 VTDAKAPIDT

-1523 LNADVV
+1523 LNSDVV
-1529 EQIYKRNPILRYTHH
+1529 EQIYKRNPILRHTHH

-1623 PHPGSVGNLYSWQ
+1623 PHPGSVGNLCSWQ

-1654 LKFHLKRIREQFPG
+1654 LRFHLRRIREQFPG
-1668 TEMEKYALFIYES
+1668 TEMEKYSLFIYES

-1710 YCHGGGSCKITI
+1710 HCHGGGSCKITI

-1753 NGYLDKAIES
+1753 NGNVDKAIES

-1784 DLPWKFYFK
+1784 DRPWKFYFK

-1802 VPKDSVE
+1802 VPEDSVE

-1820 VIHGH
+1820 VIRGH

-1846 DYTLHAAIPAL
+1846 DYSLHASMPPL
-1857 EEVYSLQR
+1857 EDVYSVQR

-1876 FTPGERLEKR
+1876 FTPCERLEKR

-1899 RTGSVLKQKVEEEQM
+1899 RTGSVVRQKVEEEQLL
-1914 VDMWVKEEV
+1914 DMWIKEEV

-1928 NIVDKWKKFQ
+1928 SIIDKWKKLQ
-1938 GMSQEQAMVKYMAL
+1938 GMGQEQAMAKYMAL

-1964 DVECKEGGFPQE
+1964 DVECKEGGFPQD

-1995 PLEVFQY
+1995 PLEAFQY

-2050 YSTSRSVSSQG
+2050 YSASRSVSSQG

>member
-1 MVSRDLLRAD
+1 VDD
-11 FRELEPDA
+11 
-19 GKLRTPGTMDNFFP
+19 
-33 EGTRVWLRENGQHFP
+33 GTRVWLRENGQHFP

-78 QKVTTMHPTNEEGV
+78 QKVTIMHPTNEAGV
-92 DDMATL
+92 DDMASL

-104 SIMYNLFQRYQRNQI
+104 SIMYNLFQRYKRNQI
-119 YTYIGSIIASVNP
+119 YTYIGSILASVNP
-132 YKMIPG
+132 YQPIAG
-138 LYERTTMEQY
+138 LYERVTMEQY
-148 SRHHLGDIPPHIFA
+148 SRRHLGELPPHIFA

-174 HDNQCVLISGE
+174 HDSQCILIRYRGSATCSLLMAFVWVCSWLSLRLNFSRKFPASLLLLFSAQYQAWCHMQNGWGFSFQVSLMNRE
-185 SGAGKTEST
+185 LYKY
-194 KLILKFLSVISQQ
+194 ILKKNQ
-207 SLELSLKE
+207 SE
-215 KTSCVEQAILES
+215 
-227 SPIMEAFGNAKTVY
+227 
-241 NSNSSRFG
+241 NSEFRLVLDNCDVF
-249 KFIQL
+249 FCL
-254 NICQKG
+254 P
-260 NIQGGRI
+260 
-267 VDYLLEKN
+267 V
-275 RVVRQNPG
+275 
-283 ERNYHIFYAL
+283 
-293 LAGLG
+293 
-298 DEEREEFYL
+298 EEFYL
-307 SMPENYHYLNQ
+307 STPENYHYLNQ
-318 SGCTEDK
+318 SGCVEDK
-325 TINDHESFKEV
+325 TISDQESFREV
-336 IAPMIIAESW
+336 IMAMDVMQFSKEEVREVLRLLAGILHLGNIE
-346 WSRSPHFLYR
+346 FIT
-356 AGGELSQVTF
+356 AGGAQVSF
-366 QTALGRSAEL
+366 KTALGRSAEL
-376 LGLDS
+376 LGLDP
-381 TQLTDALTQRSMIL
+381 TQLTDALTQRSMFL
-395 RGEEILTPLNVQ
+395 RGEEILTPLSVQ

-419 LYARCFE
+419 LYACCFE

-437 GKDDFKSIGI
+437 GNEDFKSIGI

-489 SREGLV
+489 SR
-495 WEDIDWIDNGECL
+495 L
-508 DLIEKKLGL
+508 DSFKAMFSFNLKLGL

-534 LLEKLHNQHAN
+534 LLEKLHSQHAN
-545 NHFYVKPRVAINNFG
+545 NHFYVKPRVAVNNFG
-560 VKHYAGEVHYDVRG
+560 VKHYAGEVQYDVRG
-574 FLEKNRDTFRD
+574 ILEKNRDTFRD

-593 SQFDFIYDLFEHVS
+593 SRFDFIYDLFEHVS

-694 QDFYKRYKMLMRNL
+694 QDFYKRQEGAEWILLLFKGVEENREPSNL
-708 TLPEDVRG
+708 VLPEDVRG
-716 KCTALLQLYD
+716 KCTSLLQLYD

-748 LEKRREEEVTR
+748 LEKRREEEVTH
-759 AAMVIRAHILGYV
+759 AAMVIRAHVLGFL

-781 SCVVILQ
+781 YCVVIIQ
-788 KNFRT
+788 KNYRA

-799 FLHLKKAAVIFQKQL
+799 FVHLKKAAVVFQKQL

-819 RRVYRQLLAQRRE
+819 RRVYRQLLAEKREQEEKKKRE
-832 EEEKR
+832 EEEKKKR
-837 RQEEEERERERA
+837 EEEERERERE
-849 RREAEIRAQQEEEAR
+849 RREAELRAQQEEETR
-864 KQQELEALQKRQQ
+864 KQQELEALQKSQK

-916 SLTEASLQKLQQL
+916 SLTEASLQKLQQR
-929 RDEELR
+929 RDQELR
-935 RLEDEAC
+935 RLEEEAC

-960 VRNIERSLSAG
+960 VRNIERSLSVG
-971 SEFSELAE
+971 SEFSGELAE
-979 CASGEKPNFNFSQP
+979 SACEEKPNFNFSQP

-1060 PSAPDSVSLQNSSSG
+1060 PSAPDSGSLHDSSSG

-1083 NPNDLPS
+1083 NAGDLPS

-1118 CSSQWSPDYRCSVGT
+1118 YGSQWSPDYRCSVGT

-1238 NWKRRWFVLRQSKL
+1238 NWKKRWFVLRQSKL

-1272 KEIIDNTSKEN
+1272 KEIIDNTTKEN
-1283 GIDIIMTDRTFH
+1283 GIDIIMADRTFH

-1321 IREMHDE
+1321 IQEMHDE

-1396 QEFIVRGWLHKEVNN
+1396 QEFIVRGWLHKEVKN

-1431 LDYYKSSEKNAMK
+1431 LDYYKSSEKNALK

-1523 LNADVV
+1523 LNSDVV

-1654 LKFHLKRIREQFPG
+1654 LKFHLKRSSRPAWPTWKLLGDTLVPAAPSGIRLWHILGHMLRLQPVEL
-1668 TEMEKYALFIYES
+1668 KS
-1681 LKKTKCREF
+1681 LWCVF
-1690 VPSRDEIEALIH
+1690 
-1702 RQEMTSTV
+1702 Q
-1710 YCHGGGSCKITI
+1710 
-1722 NSHTTAGEVVE
+1722 VVE

-1753 NGYLDKAIES
+1753 NGHVDKAIES
-1763 RTIVADVLAK
+1763 RTVVADVLAK

-1825 YPAPEE
+1825 HPAPEE

-1846 DYTLHAAIPAL
+1846 DYTLHAAIPPL

-1865 LKARISQSTKS
+1865 LKARISQSTKT
-1876 FTPGERLEKR
+1876 FTPCERLEKR
-1886 RTSFLEG
+1886 RTRVRGPAE
-1893 TLRRSF
+1893 
-1899 RTGSVLKQKVEEEQM
+1899 VEEEQM
-1914 VDMWVKEEV
+1914 LDMWIKEEV
-1923 SSARA
+1923 SSAR
-1928 NIVDKWKKFQ
+1928 
-1938 GMSQEQAMVKYMAL
+1938 YMAL

-2050 YSTSRSVSSQG
+2050 YSTTRSASSQG

>member
-1 MVSRDLLRAD
+1 MLIFFFFLQQQYKQSWHSCTYGNTSRGWGPRL
-11 FRELEPDA
+11 
-19 GKLRTPGTMDNFFP
+19 
-33 EGTRVWLRENGQHFP
+33 
-48 STVNSCAEGV
+48 
-58 VVFRTDYGQ
+58 

-132 YKMIPG
+132 YKTIPG

-148 SRHHLGDIPPHIFA
+148 SKHHLGDMPPHIFA

-174 HDNQCVLISGE
+174 HDNQCILISGE

-275 RVVRQNPG
+275 RVVRQNSG

-298 DEEREEFYL
+298 DGEREEFYL
-307 SMPENYHYLNQ
+307 SIPENYHYLNQ
-318 SGCTEDK
+318 SGCIEDK
-325 TINDHESFKEV
+325 TINDQESFKEV
-336 IAPMIIAESW
+336 IKAMGVMQFTKEEVREVLRLLAGILHLGNIE
-346 WSRSPHFLYR
+346 FIT
-356 AGGELSQVTF
+356 AGGAQVSF
-366 QTALGRSAEL
+366 KTALGRSAEL

-426 WVIKKINSRIK
+426 WVIKKTNSRIK

-545 NHFYVKPRVAINNFG
+545 NHFYVKPRVAVNNFG

-574 FLEKNRDTFRD
+574 ILEKNRDTFRD

-593 SQFDFIYDLFEHVS
+593 SRFDFIYDLFEHVS

-694 QDFYKRYKMLMRNL
+694 QDFYKRYKVLMRNL

-781 SCVVILQ
+781 SCVVTLQ

-793 FLLRRR
+793 LLLRRR
-799 FLHLKKAAVIFQKQL
+799 FLHLKKAAIIFQKQL
-814 RGQIA
+814 RGQLA
-819 RRVYRQLLAQRRE
+819 RRVYKQLLAQKQEEEKKKRE
-832 EEEKR
+832 EEERRKR
-837 RQEEEERERERA
+837 EEEERERERV

-864 KQQELEALQKRQQ
+864 KRQELEALQKRQE
-877 EAELTRE
+877 EAALTRE

-971 SEFSELAE
+971 SEFHDLAE
-979 CASGEKPNFNFSQP
+979 SASAEKPSFNFSQP

-1075 ESTYCMPQ
+1075 ESTYCLPQ
-1083 NPNDLPS
+1083 NPGDLPS

-1157 FDSRFDTDDELSYR
+1157 FDSRFDTDDELCYR

-1283 GIDIIMTDRTFH
+1283 GIDIIMADRTFH

-1431 LDYYKSSEKNAMK
+1431 LDYYKSSEKNAVK

-1616 IKQTNKV
+1616 IKQTNRV

-1753 NGYLDKAIES
+1753 NGHLDKAIES

-1773 FEKLAATSEVG
+1773 FEKLAATSEAG

-1831 NLQVLAALRLQYLQG
+1831 NLQVLAPLRLQYLQG
-1846 DYTLHAAIPAL
+1846 DYTPHIAVPAL
-1857 EEVYSLQR
+1857 EEVYCLPR

-1893 TLRRSF
+1893 TLRRGF
-1899 RTGSVLKQKVEEEQM
+1899 RTGTVLRQKVEEEQM
-1914 VDMWVKEEV
+1914 LDMWVKEEV

-1928 NIVDKWKKFQ
+1928 NIIDKWKKFQ
-1938 GMSQEQAMVKYMAL
+1938 GLSQEQAMAKYMAL